1 MQRRLGDAKKLLALA
16 SAEDPEAAAEEAA
29 RRNREHQAKHRAKAG
44 AYVSAE
50 QLERKAR
57 VKAVVDKKERERIEG
72 DLQKRDRQVA
82 DLLDAIKHIK
92 SCDGRTARNKQV
104 LSRSQELHNTAQG
117 RVNSALTRIMTGQIG
132 TAR

>member
-1 MQRRLGDAKKLLALA
+1 MQGSLGDAKKLLALA

-57 VKAVVDKKERERIEG
+57 VKAVADKKSGSGLR
-72 DLQKRDRQVA
+72 VTC
-82 DLLDAIKHIK
+82 K
-92 SCDGRTARNKQV
+92 S
-104 LSRSQELHNTAQG
+104 
-117 RVNSALTRIMTGQIG
+117 MTGRWP
-132 TAR
+132 TSSMP